1 MQNQR
6 RLVADCKHR
15 SLGKAV
21 SVPFPAVTAPHI
33 EERNASFAYPEEVI
47 WWRPSHNS
55 LLWEST
61 CEAGLCFT
69 PLLWEAALQLQS
81 TLRSQHPII
90 QLHIQHACSY
100 VESNFV
106 SQMNFFF
113 FNETEV
119 DKHGYQRGK
128 WGWVRDKSG
137 AWHKHLH
144 PTIHKRDNQQGP
156 TVWHR
161 ELYSIFCD
169 KLDEKSIWKRM
180 SIRMTESLSCTPE
193 TNTTL

>member
-21 SVPFPAVTAPHI
+21 PVPFPAVTAPHV

-47 WWRPSHNS
+47 WGRPSHNS
-55 LLWEST
+55 LLWEGT

-100 VESNFV
+100 MESNFV

-113 FNETEV
+113 LM
-119 DKHGYQRGK
+119 KQK
-128 WGWVRDKSG
+128 W
-137 AWHKHLH
+137 
-144 PTIHKRDNQQGP
+144 
-156 TVWHR
+156 
-161 ELYSIFCD
+161 
-169 KLDEKSIWKRM
+169 
-180 SIRMTESLSCTPE
+180 
-193 TNTTL
+193 TNTVTKGESEGGWEINQELGINICTLLYIREIINKALLYGTGNSTQYSVIN

>member
-1 MQNQR
+1 MT
-6 RLVADCKHR
+6 KGH
-15 SLGKAV
+15 S
-21 SVPFPAVTAPHI
+21 
-33 EERNASFAYPEEVI
+33 AS
-47 WWRPSHNS
+47 RPREKRPIC
-55 LLWEST
+55 LLWGGHLMKAFTQES
-61 CEAGLCFT
+61 AVGKHLWSWAVFT
-69 PLLWEAALQLQS
+69 PLLWEAALQLRS
-81 TLRSQHPII
+81 TLRSQHRII

-106 SQMNFFF
+106 SQMNFFL
-113 FNETEV
+113 NETDT

-169 KLDEKSIWKRM
+169 KLDEKSIW
-180 SIRMTESLSCTPE
+180 
-193 TNTTL
+193 NA

>member
-21 SVPFPAVTAPHI
+21 SVPFPAIRWPKVTAPHV
-33 EERNASFAYPEEVI
+33 EEINTSFAYSEEVI

-81 TLRSQHPII
+81 TLRLQHPII

-113 FNETEV
+113 FM
-119 DKHGYQRGK
+119 KQK
-128 WGWVRDKSG
+128 WTNMVTKGESEGGWG
-137 AWHKHLH
+137 
-144 PTIHKRDNQQGP
+144 INQELGINIS
-156 TVWHR
+156 TLLYIR
-161 ELYSIFCD
+161 EIINKALLYGTGH
-169 KLDEKSIWKRM
+169 
-180 SIRMTESLSCTPE
+180 SIRYSVINYMRKASGKEWVYA
-193 TNTTL
+193 

>member
-21 SVPFPAVTAPHI
+21 SVPFPGIRWPKVTAPHVQ
-33 EERNASFAYPEEVI
+33 ERNAPFAYSEEVI

-61 CEAGLCFT
+61 CEAGLCLPRCFEKQ
-69 PLLWEAALQLQS
+69 PCNCD
-81 TLRSQHPII
+81 LRSGHNIV
-90 QLHIQHACSY
+90 SY
-100 VESNFV
+100 NYIYN
-106 SQMNFFF
+106 MPAHMWNLILYRKWTFFL
-113 FNETEV
+113 NETDT

-128 WGWVRDKSG
+128 WGWVRGKSG

-169 KLDEKSIWKRM
+169 KLDEKSIW
-180 SIRMTESLSCTPE
+180 
-193 TNTTL
+193 NA